1 MSLLN
6 PTYSGIPPKNNLYYI
21 KCPDN
26 PKHFRT
32 IHIIYNNYSS
42 SLKGRLSNS
51 VYGEVPDGIE
61 ELPKKYL
68 YLIDGE
74 NLTTDTS
81 KDYDNIPV
89 AAPPTPTALSL
100 QNVIR
105 KNKIEYV
112 PPPEHRIRPV
122 AESEIPTAL
131 KLKDIA
137 NHILIHNEETLKKRM
152 SDGAKRLRGKMTPRE
167 MRDRKIDDLD
177 QRDNSWT
184 GLR

>member
-6 PTYSGIPPKNNLYYI
+6 PTYSVTPPKNNLYYI

-26 PKHFRT
+26 LKHFRT

-51 VYGEVPDGIE
+51 IYGEVPDGIE

-68 YLIDGE
+68 YLIDGK

-89 AAPPTPTALSL
+89 AAPPTPTPLSL
-100 QNVIR
+100 ENVIR
-105 KNKIEYV
+105 KNKMEYV

-122 AESEIPTAL
+122 AESEIPTAV

-152 SDGAKRLRGKMTPRE
+152 SDGAKRLRGKMTPKE
-167 MRDRKIDDLD
+167 LRDLKIDDLD
-177 QRDNSWT
+177 QRNNSWT